1 MTKAGRKELRM
12 TVEMIALT
20 EAAAEAAGVTWSEWM
35 TGAAADKLSRAGE
48 RGWESRVLK
57 AIRTLD
63 LAPAKRRRRRR
74 DR

>member
-20 EAAAEAAGVTWSEWM
+20 EAAAEAASVTWSEWM
-35 TGAAADKLSRAGE
+35 TGAAADRLAGTSDA
-48 RGWESRVLK
+48 GWEKRFLK

-63 LAPAKRRRRRR
+63 LAKPRRRPVR
-74 DR
+74 